1 MLERNNMSDR
11 WMYFFL
17 GGVFGA
23 ATLLFVSPKTRETF
37 SRKAEQG
44 KQRVREELKRG
55 QEKIYEGRDQLERE
69 AKGLVERA
77 RDFTN
82 REKEIIRK
90 AIEAGM
96 QAYKEQKVD
105 QRSDSFDI

>member
-11 WMYFFL
+11 WVYFFL
-17 GGVFGA
+17 GGIFGA
-23 ATLLFVSPKTRETF
+23 SALLFVSPKARE
-37 SRKAEQG
+37 KIMKCAEQG
-44 KQRVREELKRG
+44 RQRVSEEVKKG
-55 QEKIYEGRDQLERE
+55 QEKIFEGREELEKE
-69 AKGLVERA
+69 AKGLVDRA

-96 QAYKEQKVD
+96 QAYKEQRLSR
-105 QRSDSFDI
+105 RSNFEI